1 VLELVVNW
9 LLPLLPLLLL
19 GVLMAGKSGWFRSS
33 NTSYPFRTW
42 RLKLSASPIDVTN
55 FTSGGFSEFM
65 AGFITGECTASG
77 FLDSGLQLTVGN
89 TYTVSLGAGGG
100 YSVTFTGVLLDLT
113 ASTDVSKA
121 AEVEV
126 MMRTN
131 GEFTPTFALAG

>member
-1 VLELVVNW
+1 VLEFMTL
-9 LLPLLPLLLL
+9 LLPLLLL

-33 NTSYPFRTW
+33 GTDYPFRTW

-55 FTSGGFSEFM
+55 FTSNGFSQFM

-89 TYTVSLGAGGG
+89 TYTVSLGAGAG

-126 MMRTN
+126 MLRTN
-131 GEFTPTFALAG
+131 GEFEPGFALAG